1 VNHGNADLVRQRTRE
16 RPALLDGH
24 EYRGVQVW
32 HSETFSSTRPF
43 DLKVRHRVVL
53 FGIAAAIL
61 IAGVALVLA
70 LPALA
75 ELLPHDPSSCG
86 GG

>member
-1 VNHGNADLVRQRTRE
+1 MSSPLAGRWPRSGR
-16 RPALLDGH
+16 
-24 EYRGVQVW
+24 RGGPGW
-32 HSETFSSTRPF
+32 HSETFSSTRSF
-43 DLKVRHRVVL
+43 DLNVRHRVVL